1 MAEQEK
7 FEIEQEDDVPE
18 IEIIDD
24 TPEQDRGRKPLD
36 RNVDDPTEDE
46 IAEYS
51 EKVQKRLKELTHAR
65 HDERREKERALRE
78 QQEAIAY
85 AKAIAEENRKLQER
99 LAHGEKYLMETTK
112 ARAEAE
118 LSQIEREYKDAY
130 DAGDTDRIIAAQK
143 RLSEIVVQKREI
155 DNYVPAPLQET
166 KVPVETQI
174 PKVVPDERTRQWAS
188 QNQWFETDPVMRGAA
203 FGIHDELVRRGY
215 AAGSDA
221 YFEQIDARIREE
233 FPHKFESK
241 RPANVV
247 APASRSASSTKKIS
261 LKQSEINVAK
271 RLGIPLEQYA
281 ANKAKL
287 MEQNNG

>member
-7 FEIEQEDDVPE
+7 FEFEKEDDVPE
-18 IEIIDD
+18 IEIVDD
-24 TPEQDRGRKPLD
+24 TPEQDRGRKPL
-36 RNVDDPTEDE
+36 NVEDPTEDE

-78 QQEAIAY
+78 HQEAIAY
-85 AKAIAEENRKLQER
+85 AKAVADENRKLQER

-155 DNYVPAPLQET
+155 DNYVPTPLQET
-166 KVPVETQI
+166 KTPVETQI
-174 PKVVPDERTRQWAS
+174 PRIVPDERTRQWAS

>member
-7 FEIEQEDDVPE
+7 FEFEDDVPE
-18 IEIIDD
+18 IEIVDD
-24 TPEQDRGRKPLD
+24 TPEQDRGRKPL
-36 RNVDDPTEDE
+36 NVEDPTEDE

-65 HDERREKERALRE
+65 HDERREKEKALRE
-78 QQEAIAY
+78 HQEAIAY
-85 AKAIAEENRKLQER
+85 AKAVADENRKLQER

-155 DNYVPAPLQET
+155 DNYVPTPLQET
-166 KVPVETQI
+166 KTPVETQI

-203 FGIHDELVRRGY
+203 FGLHDDLVRRGY
-215 AAGSDA
+215 TAGSDA

>member
-18 IEIIDD
+18 IEIVDD
-24 TPEQDRGRKPLD
+24 TPEQDRGRKPL
-36 RNVDDPTEDE
+36 NVEDPTEDE

-174 PKVVPDERTRQWAS
+174 PRVVPDDRTRQWVS
-188 QNQWFETDPVMRGAA
+188 QNQWFDTDPVMRGAA

-233 FPHKFESK
+233 FPHKFESR